1 MLPFVQGMFFQRKAI
16 FKEGGGYNSLFS
28 LAAGTD
34 ELQCAEVGT
43 GVGLSLVLFPGSLR
57 LHAWEGM

>member
-1 MLPFVQGMFFQRKAI
+1 MFFQRKAI

-43 GVGLSLVLFPGSLR
+43 GVGSSCMGGNVSVSLSFLVEAGR
-57 LHAWEGM
+57 QGV